1 MRLYDEGGVHCEEG
15 SLFEFCRT
23 MLWAQEETT
32 KDMGVAMVTLVNG
45 PAIQCDQQSMQQFP
59 LFSAPSKFPSLFL
72 SYNQVSVSPT
82 LTHSSHTTE
91 PIQGYTMREVRQRG
105 WLVVRAR
112 DENG

>member
-1 MRLYDEGGVHCEEG
+1 MRLYDERGVYCEAG

-32 KDMGVAMVTLVNG
+32 KDLGVAMVTLVNG

-72 SYNQVSVSPT
+72 
-82 LTHSSHTTE
+82 L
-91 PIQGYTMREVRQRG
+91 
-105 WLVVRAR
+105 
-112 DENG
+112 